1 MLAVPPV
8 RASVIDAVVEFF
20 DKYTSFDFGAYI
32 YDEAYKLG
40 DYELGYIPDGFE
52 LTKQEETRLYS
63 EYTLTNAETSID
75 IRIKIAPADSTTIQH
90 DSEHSKY
97 NVVAVNNYTAYL
109 VKSEIDETLQLMY
122 NDGTN
127 VITITGA
134 LSQKEIAYCNSKLQ

>member
-1 MLAVPPV
+1 MCFTLP
-8 RASVIDAVVEFF
+8 
-20 DKYTSFDFGAYI
+20 FDFGAYI
-32 YDEAYKLG
+32 YDEAHKLG
-40 DYELGYIPDGFE
+40 DYELSYIPDGFE
-52 LTKQEETRLYS
+52 LTKHEETRLYS
-63 EYTLTNAETSID
+63 EYTLTNAETGIA
-75 IRIKIAPADSTTIQH
+75 IYIKIVPTNSTTIQH

-134 LSQKEIAYCNSKLQ
+134 LSQKEILKIAENIS